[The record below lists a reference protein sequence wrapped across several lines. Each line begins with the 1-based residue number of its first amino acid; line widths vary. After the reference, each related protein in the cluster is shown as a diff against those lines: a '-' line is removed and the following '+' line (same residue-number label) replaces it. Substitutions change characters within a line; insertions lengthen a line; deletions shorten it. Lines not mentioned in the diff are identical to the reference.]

1 VWCPRHTIQFFNHGY
16 TEYSEKALE
25 LLDISISSLEWKNFM
40 LKQGLWLKVRRL
52 PGKVKGTGI
61 ATSYLICYRN
71 RKIREDSMP
80 IYEYKATAEGCNYC
94 RDGFEVRQSI
104 DAGPLT
110 ECPKCQAPVKRLLSQ
125 FHACVVETSNEV
137 AETERKLR
145 DYEKEG
151 MWSHAAELA
160 DKTGLEDRA
169 KEDYKRAGHEI

>member
-1 VWCPRHTIQFFNHGY
+1 VWCPRHTIQLQFFNHGY

-25 LLDISISSLEWKNFM
+25 LLDISISSLEWKDFM

-80 IYEYKATAEGCNYC
+80 IYEYKAT
-94 RDGFEVRQSI
+94 
-104 DAGPLT
+104 
-110 ECPKCQAPVKRLLSQ
+110 
-125 FHACVVETSNEV
+125 
-137 AETERKLR
+137 
-145 DYEKEG
+145 EG